1 MTKMAFSFKKKW
13 QAFLNRLAKENNQTF
28 DGGKPTCCCGGNKKV
43 TPKEASQQ
51 KSA

>member
-1 MTKMAFSFKKKW
+1 MAFSFKKKW

-28 DGGKPTCCCGGNKKV
+28 DGGKPTCCCCGGNKKV